1 MNAFVIKRP
10 VITEK
15 SLQQANEKNIYL
27 FEVNRQATKHQIRA
41 AVEMAFKVRVIDV
54 NTVMS
59 QSKLKATGR
68 KRIKTATA
76 KSKKALVK
84 LAAGNKIN
92 VFDLTGSSTAQEAV
106 EKAKAKAPAA
116 QSAKK

>member
-27 FEVNRQATKHQIRA
+27 FEVNRQATKYQIRA

-59 QSKLKATGR
+59 QSKLKATGK
-68 KRIKTATA
+68 KRMKVATS

-84 LAAGNKIN
+84 LAAGDKIN
-92 VFDLTGSSTAQEAV
+92 VFDLTGTSGAKEAV
-106 EKAKAKAPAA
+106 EKAKAKSPVQ
-116 QSAKK
+116 QSTKK